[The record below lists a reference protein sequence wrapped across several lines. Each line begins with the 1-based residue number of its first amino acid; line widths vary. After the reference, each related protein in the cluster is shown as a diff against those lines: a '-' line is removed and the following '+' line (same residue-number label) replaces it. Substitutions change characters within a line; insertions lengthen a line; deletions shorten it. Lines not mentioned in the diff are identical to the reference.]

1 MLPYR
6 ELTIMSIILLMVF
19 YKASYLNIHHSVF
32 VSKKDLHKTERVGG
46 YKSFYKH
53 KIRGDK
59 LP

>member
-1 MLPYR
+1 
-6 ELTIMSIILLMVF
+6 MSIILLMVF